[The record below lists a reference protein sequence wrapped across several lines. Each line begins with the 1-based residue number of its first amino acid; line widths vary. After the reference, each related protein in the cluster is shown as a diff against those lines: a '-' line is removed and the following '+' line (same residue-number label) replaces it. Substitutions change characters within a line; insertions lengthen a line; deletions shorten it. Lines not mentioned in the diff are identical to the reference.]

1 MPGDILIVD
10 SVATNRIVLK
20 VKLVAAQHRVRPC
33 ADTASA
39 LAEIATA
46 LPDLVVLDVTT
57 DSAAALAFCRRLKQ
71 QAETALV
78 PVIATG
84 SFSRPGD
91 RVRALEAGADDVL
104 ARPVN
109 DQILQARIRSL
120 LRARDANLELR
131 LREDTRRAL
140 GFAEA
145 PAGFDPGATVVALSP
160 DPRFLRCADR
170 KFAGCRNIR
179 VRGAGFSPGAGLPGE
194 LSGDL
199 LLVDGRDAALP
210 EAELYRLLSELRSRS
225 DTRNAAILVVL
236 PEGQATV
243 QAMALDLGANDL
255 VTAGAS
261 AQELVLRATGLI
273 ADKRRNDALR
283 DTVRSGLR
291 AAVTDPLTGLFNRR
305 YALPHLENMAGRA
318 TEANH
323 RMAVMVLDIDH
334 FKDINDRYGHAAG
347 DEILQ
352 QVAGRLRDNVRA
364 VDLLARI
371 GGEEFLVA
379 IPESGADHARQAAER
394 LCRVISRAPFYVGG
408 DAHAIHVTM
417 SIGVSLSGPDPA
429 PLLSKATAATGDL
442 VRAADLA
449 LYAAKGSG
457 RNTVSLSA
465 A

>member
-20 VKLVAAQHRVRPC
+20 VKLLAAQHRVRPC
-33 ADTASA
+33 HDTHTA
-39 LAEIATA
+39 LAEIAQA
-46 LPDLVVLDVTT
+46 PPDLVVLDVTT
-57 DSAAALAFCRRLKQ
+57 DSTAALAFCRDLKRRP
-71 QAETALV
+71 ETALI

-84 SFSRPGD
+84 SFPRPGD

-104 ARPVN
+104 ARPLN

-140 GFAEA
+140 GFSEA
-145 PAGFDPGATVVALSP
+145 QAGFDRGATVVALSP
-160 DPRFLRCADR
+160 EPRFLRCAER

-179 VRGAGFSPGAGLPGE
+179 VQRAGFSPGAGLPDR

-225 DTRNAAILVVL
+225 DTRNAAILVIL
-236 PEGQATV
+236 PEDRATV

-255 VTAGAS
+255 VPDSAS
-261 AQELVLRATGLI
+261 AQELVLRASGLI

-283 DTVRSGLR
+283 DTVRTGLR

-305 YALPHLENMAGRA
+305 YALPHMENMADRA
-318 TEANH
+318 TEGGQ
-323 RMAVMVLDIDH
+323 RIAVMVLDIDH
-334 FKDINDRYGHAAG
+334 FKDINDTYGHAAG

-352 QVAGRLRDNVRA
+352 QVAGRLRDSLRP

-379 IPESGADHARQAAER
+379 IPESDSHHARRSAQR
-394 LCRVISRAPFYVGG
+394 LCRVISDTPFYVHG
-408 DAHAIHVTM
+408 DTHAIPVTM
-417 SIGVSLSGPDPA
+417 SIGVSLSGPGPDPVFPA
-429 PLLSKATAATGDL
+429 VTDATGDL

>member
-20 VKLVAAQHRVRPC
+20 VKLMAAQHRVHPC
-33 ADTASA
+33 ENTAMA
-39 LAEIATA
+39 RAEIEKA
-46 LPDLVVLDVTT
+46 LPDLIILDVTT
-57 DSAAALAFCRRLKQ
+57 DSTAALAFCRTLKQ
-71 QAETALV
+71 RPETTLI

-84 SFSRPGD
+84 SFPDPGD
-91 RVRALEAGADDVL
+91 RVRALEAGAEDVL
-104 ARPVN
+104 ARPLN

-140 GFAEA
+140 GFAETQ
-145 PAGFDPGATVVALSP
+145 AGFDRGATVLALSP
-160 DPRFLRCADR
+160 EPRFLRCAER
-170 KFAGCRNIR
+170 KFSSCRNIK
-179 VRGAGFSPGAGLPGE
+179 VRGAGFSTGTGLPDR

-199 LLVDGRDAALP
+199 LLVDGRDKAMP
-210 EAELYRLLSELRSRS
+210 EAELYRLLSELRSRT

-236 PEGQATV
+236 PEDRTTI
-243 QAMALDLGANDL
+243 QAMVLDLGANDL
-255 VTAGAS
+255 VMEGAS
-261 AQELVLRATGLI
+261 AQELVLRASGLI

-283 DTVRSGLR
+283 DTVQSGLR

-305 YALPHLENMAGRA
+305 YALPHLENMADRA
-318 TEANH
+318 AEANH
-323 RMAVMVLDIDH
+323 QIAVMVLDIDH
-334 FKDINDRYGHAAG
+334 FKAINDSYGHAAG

-379 IPESGADHARQAAER
+379 IPQSDAEHARQAAER
-394 LCRVISRAPFYVGG
+394 LCRVISGAPFYVGG
-408 DAHAIHVTM
+408 DAHAIRVTM
-417 SIGVSLSGPDPA
+417 SIGVSLSGPGPA
-429 PLLSKATAATGDL
+429 PVIARATGATGEL